1 MIVVMNA
8 AFLALLAWKISVLR
22 QLQNE
27 LWTKNVCIEPAK
39 TLMSMSENFP
49 EAYVTVDMDQ
59 VAKAKNAK
67 NAKNIDVFAMPQC
80 AWAKCWMISTTKSE
94 AK

>member
-1 MIVVMNA
+1 
-8 AFLALLAWKISVLR
+8 
-22 QLQNE
+22 
-27 LWTKNVCIEPAK
+27 
-39 TLMSMSENFP
+39 MSMSENFP

-80 AWAKCWMISTTKSE
+80 A
-94 AK
+94 